1 MGRIEKGVRCSIQ
14 GCNEEADRSMSES
27 KVRMAPDLVA
37 ESSTN
42 KRVYLC
48 RLHYKE
54 WKKSTK
60 EDRDNERAR
69 WG

>member
-1 MGRIEKGVRCSIQ
+1 MGRIDKGVHCSVP
-14 GCNEEADRSMSES
+14 GCENNAERSMSGTKAS
-27 KVRMAPDLVA
+27 MASDLGVA
-37 ESSTN
+37 SE

-48 RLHYKE
+48 RDHYKE
-54 WKKSTK
+54 WKKATK